1 MTFYPKEVV
10 ELFPRAGV
18 SGADTTAIKTKQM
31 QKAAELKTPL
41 THLEIKNIVR
51 QHHEFLST
59 GGAGGRWQTLLLS
72 GMVTGIYI
80 GAESTSGSQ
89 AVFEKLH
96 LSSALDLQEIN
107 LPFANFCG
115 VYCKNQDFSEANL
128 SHCLF
133 TDAYL
138 EHTIFMDANLQHT
151 DFSRANLRQ
160 VSFMNADLRGADFEN
175 CDLTNA
181 DFTGAYLDNATF
193 PGAILT
199 NIKY

>member
-1 MTFYPKEVV
+1 MNFYPKEVLDV
-10 ELFPRAGV
+10 FLQAGD
-18 SGADTTAIKTKQM
+18 SGADTTAIKTRQM
-31 QKAAELKTPL
+31 QQAAEMKSPL
-41 THLEIKNIVR
+41 TDSEIKNIIR
-51 QHHEFLST
+51 QHYEFLST

-72 GMVTGIYI
+72 GIVTGIYI
-80 GAESTSGSQ
+80 GAEATAGTQ

-96 LSSALDLQEIN
+96 IDSEYDLQEIN

-115 VYCKNQDFSEANL
+115 VFCKYQDFSGADL

-138 EHTIFMDANLQHT
+138 EHTIFMDANLQNT
-151 DFSRANLRQ
+151 DFSRANLRH

-181 DFTGAYLDNATF
+181 DFTGAHLDNARF
-193 PGAILT
+193 PGATLK